1 LPYDFPLLSSEGVGL
16 KEYNLSCQCKWFSPI
31 RAGLYTNSLAY
42 SQGWRPD
49 SIVLDT
55 VHSVIPGEAVVVLLM
70 GEEAGMK
77 AATAAA
83 AMVQPTGFRAAG
95 RLVRRGW
102 RHLPAP
108 KVLVQGLHDVTVLQR
123 APHTR
128 QRVAALKKT

>member
-1 LPYDFPLLSSEGVGL
+1 MSYE
-16 KEYNLSCQCKWFSPI
+16 EYNPSCPGKWLSQN
-31 RAGLYTNSLAY
+31 RTGLYTNSLAY

-55 VHSVIPGEAVVVLLM
+55 VHSTIPGEAVVVLLM
-70 GEEAGMK
+70 GEETGME

-108 KVLVQGLHDVTVLQR
+108 EVLVQGLHHVAVLQR

-128 QRVAALKKT
+128 QRVAALKT